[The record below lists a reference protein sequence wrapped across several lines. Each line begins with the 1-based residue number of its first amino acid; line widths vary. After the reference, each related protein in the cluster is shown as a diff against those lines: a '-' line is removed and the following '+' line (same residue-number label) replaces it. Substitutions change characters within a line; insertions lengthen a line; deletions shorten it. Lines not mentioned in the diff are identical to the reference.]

1 MEKKNKPKKCKCCN
15 ELFTPVRPLQYVCSF
30 GCSIEYTKDI
40 FSKQKKKEDKIQKEK
55 LKTHSDHL
63 KDLQIIFNTYIRE
76 RDKGKPCISCD
87 KFLIGNDVNA
97 SHFYSV
103 GAYPNLRF
111 NEHNVH
117 SSCIECNKHK
127 HGNINEYVLRLPNRI
142 GLDNYN
148 KLIEDRLK
156 PLKLTLGEIEVLKIK
171 YRELTKMLRNG
182 RS

>member
-1 MEKKNKPKKCKCCN
+1 MERKIKPKKCKCCN
-15 ELFTPVRPLQYVCSF
+15 EPFIPVRPLQYVCNAICAAKYS
-30 GCSIEYTKDI
+30 YQ
-40 FSKQKKKEDKIQKEK
+40 QKAKKHKKEEIETRKK
-55 LKTHSDHL
+55 LKTNSDHL

-87 KFLIGNDVNA
+87 KVLIGNDVNA

-111 NEHNVH
+111 NENNCH

-148 KLIEDRLK
+148 KLVEDRLK
-156 PLKLTLGEIEVLKIK
+156 PLKLSLGEIEVMKIK

>member
-1 MEKKNKPKKCKCCN
+1 MERKIKPKKCKSC
-15 ELFTPVRPLQYVCSF
+15 ESLFTPSRPLQIVCSA
-30 GCSIEYTKDI
+30 GCAAKYSYKKKKE
-40 FSKQKKKEDKIQKEK
+40 QEKKEDKVKREK

-76 RDKGKPCISCD
+76 RDKGKNCISCD
-87 KFLIGNDVNA
+87 VPLTGKYDAG
-97 SHFYSV
+97 HFYSV

-111 NEHNVH
+111 NENNTAGQCVH
-117 SSCIECNKHK
+117 CNRHK

-156 PLKLTLGEIEVLKIK
+156 PLKLSLGEIEVMKIK